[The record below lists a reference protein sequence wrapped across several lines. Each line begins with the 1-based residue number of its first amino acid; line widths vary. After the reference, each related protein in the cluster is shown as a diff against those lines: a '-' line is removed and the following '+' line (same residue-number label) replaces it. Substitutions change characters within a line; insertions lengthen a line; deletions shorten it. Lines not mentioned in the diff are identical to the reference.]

1 MALPEPSQQPLPT
14 TQTTRRNVLRQKSE
28 LSGLLIA
35 FAISLLLVALLALL
49 FGQRI
54 GYQRAL
60 GKSALQARVGV
71 PSEALTAS
79 NVKALN
85 SKIQTLQTAVA
96 NAQQERDISL
106 SNLDG
111 LREDLDSLRLTNLQ
125 VQQQD
130 EFLIKELAKRGGA
143 DLQLI
148 GIQIAPLP
156 ENAFEYRFDVG
167 MVDRSGQ
174 TKKLTPKLT
183 LLDDINMVEVPIEPA
198 SYDINGV
205 ARVRGRFIMPKDFKP
220 KQIKVELAAAGQN
233 IEQVYDWQEGERLD
247 NLPYSL
253 AETPNT
259 DDRPIQDSS
268 PAASGVSAAS
278 TAKP

>member
-1 MALPEPSQQPLPT
+1 MALPEPSQQPVPT
-14 TQTTRRNVLRQKSE
+14 TKTTQRTLLQPKSE

-35 FAISLLLVALLALL
+35 FAVSLLLVALLALL

-60 GKSALQARVGV
+60 GKSALQARAGV
-71 PSEALTAS
+71 AGEELTAS

-85 SKIQTLQTAVA
+85 RKIQALQTSVA

-111 LREDLDSLRLTNLQ
+111 LREDLENLRLTNLQ
-125 VQQQD
+125 IQQQD
-130 EFLIKELAKRGGA
+130 EFLTKELAKRGGTG
-143 DLQLI
+143 LQLI

-167 MVDRSGQ
+167 MVDRSGRP
-174 TKKLTPKLT
+174 KKLTPKLT
-183 LLDDINMVEVPIEPA
+183 LLDDVNMVEVPIEPA

-205 ARVRGRFIMPKDFKP
+205 ARVRGRFIMPKDFTP
-220 KQIKVELAAAGQN
+220 KQIKIGLAAGGET
-233 IEQVYDWQEGERLD
+233 IEQVYDWQEGERID

-259 DDRPIQDSS
+259 DDRPIRDSS
-268 PAASGVSAAS
+268 QAASGVSAAS

>member
-1 MALPEPSQQPLPT
+1 
-14 TQTTRRNVLRQKSE
+14 
-28 LSGLLIA
+28 
-35 FAISLLLVALLALL
+35 
-49 FGQRI
+49 
-54 GYQRAL
+54 
-60 GKSALQARVGV
+60 
-71 PSEALTAS
+71 
-79 NVKALN
+79 
-85 SKIQTLQTAVA
+85 
-96 NAQQERDISL
+96 
-106 SNLDG
+106 
-111 LREDLDSLRLTNLQ
+111 
-125 VQQQD
+125 
-130 EFLIKELAKRGGA
+130 
-143 DLQLI
+143 
-148 GIQIAPLP
+148 LP

-183 LLDDINMVEVPIEPA
+183 LLDDVNMVEVPIEPA

-268 PAASGVSAAS
+268 PVASGVSAAS
-278 TAKP
+278 TATP